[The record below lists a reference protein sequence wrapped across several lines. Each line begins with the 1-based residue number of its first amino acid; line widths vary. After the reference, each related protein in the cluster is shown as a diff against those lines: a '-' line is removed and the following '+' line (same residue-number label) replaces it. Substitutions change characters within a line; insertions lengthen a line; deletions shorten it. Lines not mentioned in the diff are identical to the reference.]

1 MQTYA
6 SLNEDFNII
15 LLDTIGELSRVFS
28 KVTIA
33 FVGGSLVPV
42 GGHNILE
49 PAYWAK
55 PMIFGPYMDNFP
67 MAKEFLDQAAAVK
80 VNDAHEIVVAV
91 TDLLNNSEKAGR
103 MGLKAKAMVE
113 KNAGAVK
120 KAIELVRG
128 FLGTA

>member
-1 MQTYA
+1 
-6 SLNEDFNII
+6 
-15 LLDTIGELSRVFS
+15 
-28 KVTIA
+28 
-33 FVGGSLVPV
+33 
-42 GGHNILE
+42 
-49 PAYWAK
+49 
-55 PMIFGPYMDNFP
+55 
-67 MAKEFLDQAAAVK
+67 MAKEFLDHAAAVK
-80 VNDAHEIVVAV
+80 VNDAHEIIVAV